1 MTYALLLWPYANAR
15 YGAAVR
21 TPAIAELEMILA
33 SVGILEK
40 CEYRELSGVGVL
52 AFSTRNAFLAETEVR
67 RILTH
72 SLAYWFGVLQE
83 DGSFLPLSGVNPA
96 RIGADLPFVQKYKGK
111 TNERFTQQ
119 LINLALH
126 SSAFKGEERLQLLDP
141 MCGRGTTLFQALNR
155 GWNATG
161 LDVDKKAIHDLLDY
175 YEKYLQYHRLKHEKK
190 QMSATVKGHKAVPF
204 RTVNCENTV
213 LRVGEADAAIAGAA
227 VGRESQHLIV
237 CDLPYGVQHAP
248 GGEGG
253 ARQSFEALLFRTIPS
268 WRDALKTGGAVA
280 VAYNVNTLKTE
291 NVRSIMEKCALKP
304 MRGGIYD
311 RLEHWVEQAVTRD
324 VTVAVKV
331 DSVI

>member
-1 MTYALLLWPYANAR
+1 MTYALLLWPYTNAR
-15 YGAAVR
+15 YEAAVR
-21 TPAIAELEMILA
+21 EPAIVELELLLA
-33 SVGILEK
+33 SVGISGK
-40 CEYRELSGVGVL
+40 CEYRELSGAGALV
-52 AFSTRNAFLAETEVR
+52 FSAENAALSETEIR
-67 RILTH
+67 RIRTH
-72 SLAYWFGVLQE
+72 SLAYWFAILQK
-83 DGSFLPLSGVNPA
+83 DGSLLPLSGASLP

-119 LINLALH
+119 LINLALY
-126 SSAFKGEERLQLLDP
+126 SSAFEKEERLWLLDP

-155 GWNATG
+155 GWNAVG

-204 RTVNCENTV
+204 RTVTCENTV

-248 GGEGG
+248 GGAGG
-253 ARQSFEALLFRTIPS
+253 AGQSFEALLSRTLPS
-268 WRDALKTGGAVA
+268 WREALKTGGAVA

-291 NVRSIMEKCALKP
+291 SVRSIMKACGLKP
-304 MRGGIYD
+304 LCGGIYD

-324 VTVAVKV
+324 AAVAVKV
-331 DSVI
+331 

>member
-15 YGAAVR
+15 YEAAVR
-21 TPAIAELEMILA
+21 EPAVAELELILA
-33 SVGILEK
+33 SVGIPEK
-40 CEYRELSGVGVL
+40 CEYRELSGAGALV
-52 AFSTRNAFLAETEVR
+52 FSSENASLSETEIQRVW
-67 RILTH
+67 TH
-72 SLAYWFGVLQE
+72 SLAYWFGILQK
-83 DGSFLPLSGVNPA
+83 DGSFLPLSGAKPA

-119 LINLALH
+119 LINLALY
-126 SSAFKGEERLQLLDP
+126 SSKFEKEERLQLLDP

-155 GWNATG
+155 GWNAVG
-161 LDVDKKAIHDLLDY
+161 LDIDKKAIHDLLDY

-204 RTVNCENTV
+204 RTVTSESTV

-253 ARQSFEALLFRTIPS
+253 ARQSFETLLSRTIPS
-268 WRDALKTGGAVA
+268 WHEALKTGGAAA
-280 VAYNVNTLKTE
+280 VAYNVNTLRTE
-291 NVRSIMEKCALKP
+291 SVRAIMEACGLKP

-311 RLEHWVEQAVTRD
+311 RLEYWVEQAVTRD
-324 VTVAVKV
+324 VTVAVKA
-331 DSVI
+331 

>member
-1 MTYALLLWPYANAR
+1 MTYALLLWPYSNAR
-15 YGAAVR
+15 YEVAVR
-21 TPAIAELEMILA
+21 EPAMAELELILA
-33 SVGILEK
+33 SVGISEK
-40 CEYRELSGVGVL
+40 CEYRELSGVGALV
-52 AFSTRNAFLAETEVR
+52 FSRENASLSETEIQ
-67 RILTH
+67 RIWTH
-72 SLAYWFGVLQE
+72 SLAYWFGILQK
-83 DGSFLPLSGVNPA
+83 DGSFLPLPGANLA

-119 LINLALH
+119 LINLALY
-126 SSAFKGEERLQLLDP
+126 SSAFEREERLQLLDP

-190 QMSATVKGHKAVPF
+190 PMSATVKGHKAVPV
-204 RTVNCENTV
+204 RMVTSEGTV
-213 LRVGEADAAIAGAA
+213 LRVGEADAALAGAVA
-227 VGRESQHLIV
+227 GRESQHLIV

-253 ARQSFEALLFRTIPS
+253 ARQSFETLLLRTLPS
-268 WRDALKTGGAVA
+268 WREALRTGGAVA

-291 NVRSIMEKCALKP
+291 SVRSIMEACGLKA
-304 MRGGIYD
+304 MRGGLYD

-324 VTVAVKV
+324 AAVAVKV
-331 DSVI
+331 